1 MNKIAIIIPSR
12 LDALRLPNKPL
23 ELINNKEM
31 ILHVYE
37 AAKKTNTGEVYV
49 ATPDQKIIDVITSNG
64 GKAVLTS
71 LDHQTGTDRI
81 YEVFKTK
88 LKNEPDIVI
97 NLQGDMPNIDPQA
110 ITDLVSYMNKGQ
122 CDIGTLASA
131 FSSDLEFKD
140 KNNVKVAVKKKL
152 VTNNFVEA
160 VDFFRTI
167 SKTNKNFYHHVGIY
181 AFTNKALVR
190 YVSLERS
197 KLELERNLEQLRALE
212 NNMTIHVGY
221 IKSSPL
227 SVDTK
232 NDLMEVKIIMENN
245 E

>member
-1 MNKIAIIIPSR
+1 
-12 LDALRLPNKPL
+12 
-23 ELINNKEM
+23 
-31 ILHVYE
+31 
-37 AAKKTNTGEVYV
+37 
-49 ATPDQKIIDVITSNG
+49 
-64 GKAVLTS
+64 
-71 LDHQTGTDRI
+71 
-81 YEVFKTK
+81 
-88 LKNEPDIVI
+88 
-97 NLQGDMPNIDPQA
+97 MPNIDPQA

-152 VTNNFVEA
+152 VANNFVEA

-167 SKTNKNFYHHVGIY
+167 SKTNKIFYHHVGIY

-197 KLELERNLEQLRALE
+197 KLELERKLEQLRALE
-212 NNMTIHVGY
+212 NDMSIHVGY
-221 IKSSPL
+221 ISSSPL
-227 SVDTK
+227 SVDTE
-232 NDLMEVKIIMENN
+232 NDLIEVKKIMESN